1 MTPLSSLILIPL
13 ITGLVGW
20 GTNAMAVRM
29 LFDPIAR
36 KGIGPLG
43 WQGVLPANAERM
55 ARTCVE
61 LMTSQLLD
69 PQQVVRRLQPQEV
82 TMRLGPILER
92 EAEKIVEEV
101 LKTRYPRLWETLP
114 ERMRQSVRERLRSEI
129 PGLISELLDEVET
142 NLDRYLDVESL
153 VVNAFVTNR
162 SLLNELFWSCGE
174 REFRFISRSGLYFGL
189 MFGFI
194 QAMVWFFVQPV
205 WFLPVTGLFV
215 GWATNWLALKMVFE
229 PQTPKSIGPIQW
241 QGLFLMRQKEV
252 SEAYASFFTARIL
265 RPEALV
271 DGILMGPAA
280 ERIIHVLK
288 RTCEHA
294 VEQASGPAKHMI
306 QLTVGTQEWIDIK
319 SEISDRLVEVVPGE
333 LDRLHAYT
341 ESALDLERELTTNLR
356 QLSSAD
362 FENVLRPLFRQD
374 ESTLIAVGA
383 LLGGMA
389 GLLQWV
395 VVGLG

>member
-1 MTPLSSLILIPL
+1 
-13 ITGLVGW
+13 
-20 GTNAMAVRM
+20 
-29 LFDPIAR
+29 
-36 KGIGPLG
+36 
-43 WQGVLPANAERM
+43 
-55 ARTCVE
+55 
-61 LMTSQLLD
+61 
-69 PQQVVRRLQPQEV
+69 
-82 TMRLGPILER
+82 
-92 EAEKIVEEV
+92 
-101 LKTRYPRLWETLP
+101 KTRYPRLWETLP

-362 FENVLRPLFRQD
+362 FENVLR
-374 ESTLIAVGA
+374 
-383 LLGGMA
+383 
-389 GLLQWV
+389 
-395 VVGLG
+395 